1 MKKRLLSLL
10 LALVMVVGMLPTTV
24 LAAQP
29 AAPATVPEGL
39 SVTYTLDGETKTAE
53 LLKIGTSRFTYS
65 GMAKLEHDV
74 LLASLP
80 NGAQDVKL
88 TAPTDWNLE
97 NYYGKTPNAYGSW
110 RQIQPDDYMED
121 EDFVDQDNLQTT
133 QYGTYGF
140 GEYIS
145 ALDEETRSNIP
156 TQNVE
161 GFFASLGYMPSGIS
175 YTSCVHVFVQISTG
189 DGTVFTD
196 EMKAGLKTL
205 LDRVA
210 DGQTEFYKENDRWNG
225 KTYSK
230 TGFWSALTA
239 EGGLREKAQKRYQN
253 PGSMARYNAI
263 VAELTDAVNALIP
276 TEQANTTALYDA
288 LEAAKAVVEPEK
300 IYTEASV
307 KAFTDAKAA
316 AETLLGALF
325 KSETGAA
332 TASNT
337 SAKQA
342 DVDAKAATLTAA
354 IEGLTADAEKPW
366 DGERYDASWYN
377 TTDKEFTISNY
388 MQLAGLARL
397 ANGTAEGVTGAVNFR
412 GKTVKLDA
420 DVNLGGKT
428 WTSIGTF
435 AGTFDGQG
443 HTVSALVGSA
453 LFNQLDSD
461 GTIKNLTVD
470 GAITTDKSSV
480 AALVNRISANTKLLN
495 CINRATVTG
504 YSSVAGLVASVSGNQ
519 WATVKPLISGCANY
533 GAITATNGNAAGLA
547 EQCYYANIY
556 NCYNAGSVTGVSQVA
571 GVAKLD
577 YGDMQNCYNA
587 GAITGASRSA
597 IMPDSAYG
605 SGNYYLAEDGLTG
618 SAGVADEAGVA
629 TALSADALKAL
640 APTLGW
646 PFAADDG
653 ETQLNGGYP
662 VFEYQKTGVYK
673 DEADGLTLT
682 GVSAKNGTL
691 TCILDRTL
699 SYTTLAAADFAV
711 TVQSGTQAAAPVA
724 VQAVSTNGSK
734 AILTVPQFYSEA
746 QPASYTYTVSFKGA
760 AAKTGE
766 LTVPLFSLSDF
777 DVNAS
782 SNTTYVYA
790 VAPDGVMVDSA
801 ATEDMVFTY
810 TVDDSTDEQTIE
822 DVSFEIYEDGGEN
835 CFYCEY
841 PSFGNDVVSHTY
853 HVSIQYKG
861 GSKYTFKYDVD
872 PINIASID
880 SFENPSKIFGYFAG
894 DSKNATVK
902 LTMSKR
908 PVSTPAAADFSAYY
922 TLSGSDEPHPVTFTS
937 ISMRDTTATLKFAP
951 IAAGEDMQTAT
962 LYVGYKTGE
971 KLASQPAPIPG
982 SGSNWSDDVQ
992 KPAVGDGTQTSPY
1005 QIGTAQELA
1014 WFAALVNGN
1023 LTDGTAKNRSAWAEL
1038 TADISLNDTKNWETW
1053 TAETGGLRVWKPIG
1067 NQNIDSSGRG
1077 FGYTGTFDGHG
1088 HTISGMFIPCRA
1100 TSNSEYRGYWLGLFG
1115 LVEGTVKNVR
1125 VERSVIDASSA
1136 RGVKCGGI
1144 AGVMVSGSITNC
1156 STDIRAK
1163 ASSTNL
1169 GQFGGIVGKLE
1180 GRQDTTP
1187 KIIGCASS
1195 SQLTGEGKTWI
1206 GGIVGSTSSPMIE
1219 NIMAITDCYFT
1230 GSISGTSQYTASG
1243 IANVNIYQTY
1253 SQGAYTYYSPAEIR
1267 NCYAAGS
1274 YQVESGKLYAIANT
1288 VGYYDQ
1294 SQAISTPENSFGNN
1308 YYLENADALDTTGAA
1323 SRTDA
1328 ELKAADMPAALGKAY
1343 AADTKSINGGF
1354 PVLAWQ
1360 NSTAGETER
1369 VAAPIFTFTGGGLS
1383 WDITVSITSA
1393 TPGAKI
1399 YFTVGGAV
1407 PSVENGTLYT
1417 EPFTLLADEV
1427 RAIAVLDGMQPS
1439 LVNGA
1444 SVTSAMTPTAS
1455 PATGTYTEATDITLS
1470 SATKNA
1476 TIYYTTDGSAVVTG
1490 GGSFENYVLSE
1501 TAKEYTAPIRI
1512 SGPCTLQAISV
1523 ADGKRISG
1531 ILTEKYSFK
1540 WSDEAPAGAGTA
1552 EDPYQIAKPAQ
1563 LAWFAALVNGTL
1575 DGMDKNAAA
1584 CAKLTGDIDMG
1595 GYVYTPME
1603 AFSGTFD
1610 GDGHTIRNL
1619 YFGDENGSTYA
1630 DKNDP
1635 KALTL
1640 KNSGTIQNLTFAGA
1654 DVNLKS
1660 GSVAMIAITN
1670 EGTISNCKNTVS
1682 VYSCSGV
1689 AGIAVTNAKTGLI
1702 EFCANTGTIGAV
1714 NYAQSGSDT
1723 QGAAGIAVTNNG
1735 AIRDC
1740 YNTGLIACAP
1750 VLKVYMGQIAG
1761 NTTSGSVIQRC
1772 YALGGI
1778 SNWGTRNVNASDW
1791 GGWSGK
1797 NPYNSSRLGAQA
1809 GMLAGGVADASDIP
1823 TANATV
1829 EDSYFIPRVTL
1840 NGDQL
1845 KAVSLDNDCF
1855 RAVYQPKMSNNN
1867 GQISAG
1873 FAGRSLIG
1881 DDTATRILKTG
1892 VAYYAF
1898 YDATNETYLAL
1909 ELSGAPASTTTA
1921 TVDAALAEKQPQV
1934 TGKAGNYLD
1943 SSSANGY
1950 TGTFSIYQVP
1960 SNTKTVRFLNTD
1972 KIQAYSTEADLT
1984 DYRAAK
1990 LTSDTE
1996 DTVLAQVKQTW
2007 PEAYA
2012 DISIALS
2019 YVDTN
2024 AQHTEFEGGTVSV
2037 IIENT
2042 TFTTASQSATGSD
2055 EPAWTGTLVN
2065 QKVEL
2070 TDGMTMMQAILAA
2083 AKQGD
2088 KNGKP
2093 VTIIGAET
2101 NYISSI
2107 NGLAEKQGKGKHSG
2121 WMGTLD
2127 GWFVSSG
2134 FGGFSTSD
2142 GSLRDGSVIRVMY
2155 TNSDNGGSDI
2165 GGAIE
2170 GDKNTTLKALSF
2182 TNAALT
2188 PAFSAQ
2194 TNSYTLT
2201 LDDGAEETVITYTAA
2216 NAVFQARAYLNDL
2229 RPNQWGYRSGESM
2242 TVKSGDT
2249 IYVLV
2254 GYTGWSSMQSGA
2266 KQTLYTIT
2274 VSDPATTWTVDF
2286 DAQGGS
2292 AVAAQK
2298 VQKGEAVGKPE
2309 DPTREGYRFT
2319 GWYLEPECENEW
2331 EFSLPVTENMTLYAG
2346 WTEKPVDPVENLR
2359 NLLSK
2364 ISDEKNVT
2372 ADEAAFVEEADAVYG
2387 SLDKTQKASVTKA
2400 ESTKLNAAKKSLA
2413 ANRKKA
2419 AKVSEM
2425 IAEKLPA
2432 TPEALTL
2439 SERSAV
2445 TKAENAYEKLT
2456 DAQKTFLTEE
2466 ETARLN
2472 AFIARRDFLTE
2483 NEAKIKADEKAAA
2496 AAEKK
2501 IKALPNVSKIDYTD
2515 KEEIEAARAAY
2526 EALTN
2531 DQKALVTN
2539 LETLTAAEDALKAAL
2554 ESVKEQETSAETVID
2569 MINALPETIVHDHD
2583 SKEDQKTIAAARE
2596 AYDALDK
2603 IGRGF
2608 VSKDT
2613 LKKLTT
2619 KEKALKK
2626 LVSQDTKDEKAA
2638 AKVIAKIE
2646 KLPAAEDVIVKNK
2659 SAISA
2664 ARKAYDKLNENAKK
2678 YADDNTAAMQKLAD
2692 CKAALE
2698 QAVLDEEAADAAEA
2712 LIKKLPTAK
2721 RVKESDREQVQA
2733 AWDAYDALTAKQKTL
2748 ISDKNVQKLLDC
2760 CKALGIETEEID
2772 IEALQELQA
2781 ERERA
2786 AIAIEQ
2792 FVMAE
2797 GDEADEEVS
2806 EEVYDEAD
2814 AE

>member
-24 LAAQP
+24 LAA
-29 AAPATVPEGL
+29 PATVPEGL
-39 SVTYTLDGETKTAE
+39 SEDTG
-53 LLKIGTSRFTYS
+53 
-65 GMAKLEHDV
+65 
-74 LLASLP
+74 
-80 NGAQDVKL
+80 
-88 TAPTDWNLE
+88 
-97 NYYGKTPNAYGSW
+97 GS
-110 RQIQPDDYMED
+110 
-121 EDFVDQDNLQTT
+121 
-133 QYGTYGF
+133 
-140 GEYIS
+140 
-145 ALDEETRSNIP
+145 
-156 TQNVE
+156 
-161 GFFASLGYMPSGIS
+161 
-175 YTSCVHVFVQISTG
+175 
-189 DGTVFTD
+189 
-196 EMKAGLKTL
+196 
-205 LDRVA
+205 
-210 DGQTEFYKENDRWNG
+210 
-225 KTYSK
+225 
-230 TGFWSALTA
+230 
-239 EGGLREKAQKRYQN
+239 
-253 PGSMARYNAI
+253 
-263 VAELTDAVNALIP
+263 
-276 TEQANTTALYDA
+276 
-288 LEAAKAVVEPEK
+288 
-300 IYTEASV
+300 
-307 KAFTDAKAA
+307 
-316 AETLLGALF
+316 
-325 KSETGAA
+325 
-332 TASNT
+332 
-337 SAKQA
+337 
-342 DVDAKAATLTAA
+342 
-354 IEGLTADAEKPW
+354 W
-366 DGERYDASWYN
+366 DGERYDVSWYN
-377 TTDKEFTISNY
+377 TTDKEFTISNSA
-388 MQLAGLARL
+388 QLAGLARL
-397 ANGTAEGVTGAVNFR
+397 TNGTAEGVTGAVSFS
-412 GKTVKLDA
+412 GTTVKLGA
-420 DVNLGGKT
+420 DVSLGGMT
-428 WTSIGTF
+428 WTSIGSF

-443 HTVSALVGSA
+443 HTVSGLAGSA
-453 LFNQLDSD
+453 LFKLLNSA

-470 GAITTDKSSV
+470 GAITTDKNYV
-480 AALVNRISANTKLLN
+480 AALVGTMNANTKLLN
-495 CINRATVTG
+495 CVNRASVTG
-504 YSSVAGLVASVSGNQ
+504 SDTAAGLVGSANGNS
-519 WATVKPLISGCANY
+519 WTPLNPLISGCANF
-533 GAITATNGNAAGLA
+533 GTITATSGTASGLVA
-547 EQCYYANIY
+547 FGSYAYIY
-556 NCYNAGSVTGVSQVA
+556 NCYNAGAVTAATHAAGIASLSSGSV
-571 GVAKLD
+571 
-577 YGDMQNCYNA
+577 QNCYNVGA
-587 GAITGASRSA
+587 LTGANRGAILSGGTN
-597 IMPDSAYG
+597 G

-618 SAGVADEAGVA
+618 SAGVADKDGFA
-629 TALSADALKAL
+629 TAMSADALKAL

-673 DEADGLTLT
+673 DETDGLTLT

-699 SYTTLAAADFAV
+699 SYTTLAAADFTV
-711 TVQSGTQAAAPVA
+711 TVRSASGEETSVTPTAI
-724 VQAVSTNGSK
+724 TMNGRTVD
-734 AILTVPQFYSEA
+734 LTVPVQTVGGSEQVYTYSVQFKDGAVRTTELTVGAFAITDLAATNGTFTGMVPEGATATKEDFTATISVDGGEEQELA
-746 QPASYTYTVSFKGA
+746 ITRASVNKRTYKLTIKFAKQQNDLVKRTYTVK
-760 AAKTGE
+760 
-766 LTVPLFSLSDF
+766 
-777 DVNAS
+777 
-782 SNTTYVYA
+782 
-790 VAPDGVMVDSA
+790 
-801 ATEDMVFTY
+801 
-810 TVDDSTDEQTIE
+810 
-822 DVSFEIYEDGGEN
+822 VS
-835 CFYCEY
+835 
-841 PSFGNDVVSHTY
+841 
-853 HVSIQYKG
+853 YKG
-861 GSKYTFKYDVD
+861 GTPYTASFTVD
-872 PINIASID
+872 ALNIASID
-880 SFENPSKIFGYFAG
+880 SFDNPSKIFGYFAEDG
-894 DSKNATVK
+894 QNATVK
-902 LTMSKR
+902 LTLSTT
-908 PVSTPAAADFSAYY
+908 PASTPTAADFRAYY
-922 TLSGSDEPHPVTFTS
+922 TLSGSDEQHPVTFTS
-937 ISMRDTTATLKFAP
+937 VRMSDTTATLKFAP

-982 SGSNWSDDVQ
+982 SGSNWSDNVQ
-992 KPAVGDGTQTSPY
+992 KPAVGDGTQASPY

-1038 TADISLNDTKNWETW
+1038 TADISLNDTANWESW
-1053 TAETGGLRVWKPIG
+1053 TAETAGLRVWKPIA
-1067 NQNIDSSGRG
+1067 NWNDASANMRFS
-1077 FGYTGTFDGHG
+1077 YTGTFDGHG

-1100 TSNSEYRGYWLGLFG
+1100 TSDMEYRSYWLGLFG

-1125 VERSVIDASSA
+1125 VEKSVIDASAS
-1136 RGVKCGGI
+1136 RGVQCGGI
-1144 AGVMVSGSITNC
+1144 AGAMVDGSITNC
-1156 STDIRAK
+1156 YTDIRAK
-1163 ASSTNL
+1163 ASSTSF
-1169 GQFGGIVGKLE
+1169 GQLGGIVGMLE
-1180 GRQDTTP
+1180 TGRYKSQSV
-1187 KIIGCASS
+1187 IGCASS
-1195 SQLTGEGKTWI
+1195 AHLIGEGNTRI
-1206 GGIVGSTSSPMIE
+1206 GGIVGYTASPMDE
-1219 NIMAITDCYFT
+1219 NIMKITDCYFT

-1243 IANVNIYQTY
+1243 IANVRAYSTY
-1253 SQGAYTYYSPAEIR
+1253 SQGVYTYYSPAEIR

-1288 VGYYDQ
+1288 IGNYDQ
-1294 SQAISTPENSFGNN
+1294 SQTILTPESSFGNN

-1323 SRTDA
+1323 SRTEA
-1328 ELKAADMPAALGKAY
+1328 ELKAADMPAALGEAY

-1369 VAAPIFTFTGGGLS
+1369 VEAPIFTFTGGGLS
-1383 WDITVSITSA
+1383 WDITVSISCA
-1393 TPGAKI
+1393 TEGAKI

-1531 ILTEKYSFK
+1531 ILTENYSFK
-1540 WSDEAPAGAGTA
+1540 WSGEAPAGAGTA

-1563 LAWFAALVNGTL
+1563 LSWFAALVNGTL

-1640 KNSGTIQNLTFAGA
+1640 KNTGTIQNLTFAGA

-1829 EDSYFIPRVTL
+1829 ENSYFIPRVTL

-1934 TGKAGNYLD
+1934 TGKTGNYLD

-1990 LTSDTE
+1990 LTADTE

-2024 AQHTEFEGGTVSV
+2024 AQHSEFEGGTVSV

-2065 QKVEL
+2065 QKVKL
-2070 TDGMTMMQAILAA
+2070 TDGMTMMQAILTAA
-2083 AKQGD
+2083 QQGD
-2088 KNGKP
+2088 TNGKP
-2093 VTIIGAET
+2093 VTIIGAEK

-2134 FGGFSTSD
+2134 FGGFSTND

-2425 IAEKLPA
+2425 ITEKLPA

-2472 AFIARRDFLTE
+2472 AFIARRDYLDA
-2483 NEAKIKADEKAAA
+2483 NEAQMKLDEKAASA
-2496 AAEKK
+2496 VEKL
-2501 IKALPNVSKIDYTD
+2501 IKALPKAERVDYTD
-2515 KEEIEAARAAY
+2515 KAEIEKARAAY
-2526 EALTN
+2526 DELTG
-2531 DQKALVTN
+2531 DQKKLVSN
-2539 LETLTAAEDALKAAL
+2539 LDTLTAAEAAL
-2554 ESVKEQETSAETVID
+2554 RKALDDVAADKSAAEIVIE
-2569 MINALPETIVHDHD
+2569 MIQALPETVVYDHD
-2583 SKEDQKTIAAARE
+2583 DKSDEAEIHAARE
-2596 AYDALDK
+2596 AYNALEK
-2603 IGRGF
+2603 VGKNIVG
-2608 VSKDT
+2608 KDN
-2613 LKKLTT
+2613 LKRLTNA
-2619 KEKALKK
+2619 EKALKK
-2626 LVSQDTKDEKAA
+2626 AVSQDTKDQKAA
-2638 AKVIAKIE
+2638 EKVIAKIE

-2678 YADDNTAAMQKLAD
+2678 YADDNTDAMQKLAD
-2692 CKAALE
+2692 CEAALE

-2721 RVKESDREQVQA
+2721 RVNESDREQVQA
-2733 AWDAYDALTAKQKTL
+2733 AWDAYDALTPKQKTL

>member
-39 SVTYTLDGETKTAE
+39 SEDTG
-53 LLKIGTSRFTYS
+53 
-65 GMAKLEHDV
+65 
-74 LLASLP
+74 
-80 NGAQDVKL
+80 
-88 TAPTDWNLE
+88 
-97 NYYGKTPNAYGSW
+97 GS
-110 RQIQPDDYMED
+110 
-121 EDFVDQDNLQTT
+121 
-133 QYGTYGF
+133 
-140 GEYIS
+140 
-145 ALDEETRSNIP
+145 
-156 TQNVE
+156 
-161 GFFASLGYMPSGIS
+161 
-175 YTSCVHVFVQISTG
+175 
-189 DGTVFTD
+189 
-196 EMKAGLKTL
+196 
-205 LDRVA
+205 
-210 DGQTEFYKENDRWNG
+210 
-225 KTYSK
+225 
-230 TGFWSALTA
+230 
-239 EGGLREKAQKRYQN
+239 
-253 PGSMARYNAI
+253 
-263 VAELTDAVNALIP
+263 
-276 TEQANTTALYDA
+276 
-288 LEAAKAVVEPEK
+288 
-300 IYTEASV
+300 
-307 KAFTDAKAA
+307 
-316 AETLLGALF
+316 
-325 KSETGAA
+325 
-332 TASNT
+332 
-337 SAKQA
+337 
-342 DVDAKAATLTAA
+342 
-354 IEGLTADAEKPW
+354 W
-366 DGERYDASWYN
+366 DGERYDVSWYN
-377 TTDKEFTISNY
+377 TTDKEFTISDSA
-388 MQLAGLARL
+388 QLAGLARL
-397 ANGTAEGVTGAVNFR
+397 TNGTAEGVTGAVSFS
-412 GKTVKLDA
+412 GTTVKLGA
-420 DVNLGGKT
+420 DVSLGGMT
-428 WTSIGTF
+428 WTSIGSF

-443 HTVSALVGSA
+443 HTVSGLAGSA
-453 LFNQLDSD
+453 LFKLLNSA

-470 GAITTDKSSV
+470 GAITTDKNYV
-480 AALVNRISANTKLLN
+480 AALVGTMNANTKLLN
-495 CINRATVTG
+495 CVNRASVTG
-504 YSSVAGLVASVSGNQ
+504 SDTAAGLVGSANGNA
-519 WATVKPLISGCANY
+519 WTPLNPLISGCANF
-533 GAITATNGNAAGLA
+533 GTITATSGTASGLVA
-547 EQCYYANIY
+547 FGSYAYIY
-556 NCYNAGSVTGVSQVA
+556 NCYNAGAVTAATHAAGIASLSSGSV
-571 GVAKLD
+571 
-577 YGDMQNCYNA
+577 QNCYNVGA
-587 GAITGASRSA
+587 LTGATRGAILSGGTN
-597 IMPDSAYG
+597 G

-618 SAGVADEAGVA
+618 SAGVADKDGFA
-629 TALSADALKAL
+629 TAMSADALKAL

-673 DEADGLTLT
+673 DETDGLTLT

-699 SYTTLAAADFAV
+699 RYTTLAAADFAV

-734 AILTVPQFYSEA
+734 AILTVPQLYSET

-766 LTVPLFSLSDF
+766 LTVPPFSLSDF
-777 DVNAS
+777 DVDAS
-782 SNTTYVYA
+782 SKTTYVYA

-822 DVSFEIYEDGGEN
+822 DVYFEVYEDGGEN
-835 CFYCEY
+835 CFSCEY

-880 SFENPSKIFGYFAG
+880 SFANPSKIFGYFAG

-902 LTMSKR
+902 LTMSKT

-922 TLSGSDEPHPVTFTS
+922 TLSGSDEQHPVTFTS
-937 ISMRDTTATLKFAP
+937 VSMSYTTVTLKFAP
-951 IAAGEDMQTAT
+951 IAVGEDMQTAT

-982 SGSNWSDDVQ
+982 SGSNWSDNVQ
-992 KPAVGDGTQTSPY
+992 KPAVGDGTQASPY

-1038 TADISLNDTKNWETW
+1038 TADISLNDTANWESW
-1053 TAETGGLRVWKPIG
+1053 TVETAGLRVWKPIA
-1067 NQNIDSSGRG
+1067 NWNHESATMG
-1077 FGYTGTFDGHG
+1077 FAYNGTFDGHG

-1100 TSNSEYRGYWLGLFG
+1100 TSSMEARGYWLGLFG

-1125 VERSVIDASSA
+1125 VEKSVIDAFAS
-1136 RGVKCGGI
+1136 RGVQCGGI
-1144 AGVMVSGSITNC
+1144 AGAMLNGSITNC
-1156 STDIRAK
+1156 YTDIRAK
-1163 ASSTNL
+1163 ASTTGL
-1169 GQFGGIVGKLE
+1169 GKLGGIVGKLE
-1180 GRQDTTP
+1180 TGGYTSP
-1187 KIIGCASS
+1187 SVIGCASS
-1195 SQLTGEGKTWI
+1195 AHLIGEGKTWI
-1206 GGIVGSTSSPMIE
+1206 GGIVGNTSSPMTE
-1219 NIMAITDCYFT
+1219 NIMKITDCYFT

-1253 SQGAYTYYSPAEIR
+1253 SQGVKTYYSPAEIR

-1288 VGYYDQ
+1288 VGYYNK
-1294 SQAISTPENSFGNN
+1294 SQAISTPESSFGNN

-1323 SRTDA
+1323 SCTEA
-1328 ELKAADMPAALGKAY
+1328 ALKAADMPAALGKAY

-1354 PVLAWQ
+1354 PVLSWQ

-1369 VAAPIFTFTGGGLS
+1369 VEAPIFTFTGGGLS
-1383 WDITVSITSA
+1383 WDITVSISCA
-1393 TPGAKI
+1393 TEGAKI

-1407 PSVENGTLYT
+1407 PSAENGTLYT

-1439 LVNGA
+1439 LVNSA

-1455 PATGTYTEATDITLS
+1455 PASGTFSEATDITLS
-1470 SATKNA
+1470 SATQDA

-1501 TAKEYTAPIRI
+1501 TAKKYTAPIRI
-1512 SGPCTLQAISV
+1512 SGPCTLQAVAV
-1523 ADGKRISG
+1523 ADGMHISG
-1531 ILTEKYSFK
+1531 ILTENYSFK
-1540 WSDEAPAGAGTA
+1540 WSGEAPAGAGTA
-1552 EDPYQIAKPAQ
+1552 EDPYQIATPAQ

-1750 VLKVYMGQIAG
+1750 LLKIYMGQIAG

-1778 SNWGTRNVNASDW
+1778 SNWGTRTVDASDW

-1809 GMLAGGVADASDIP
+1809 GMLAGGVADESDIP

-1845 KAVSLDNDCF
+1845 KAVSLDNDYF
-1855 RAVYQPKMSNNN
+1855 RAVYQPKMSNDNY

-1898 YDATNETYLAL
+1898 YDATNDTYLAL

-1921 TVDAALAEKQPQV
+1921 TVDAALAETQPQV
-1934 TGKAGNYLD
+1934 TGKAGHYLD

-1950 TGTFSIYQVP
+1950 TAIFSIYQLP
-1960 SNTKTVRFLNTD
+1960 SNTTTVRFLNTD

-1984 DYRAAK
+1984 DYRATK
-1990 LTSDTE
+1990 LTADTE

-2012 DISIALS
+2012 DISDALS

-2024 AQHTEFEGGTVSV
+2024 AQSSEFTGGTVSV

-2070 TDGMTMMQAILAA
+2070 TDGMTMMQAIVTAA
-2083 AKQGD
+2083 QQGD
-2088 KNGKP
+2088 TNGKP
-2093 VTIIGAET
+2093 VTIIGAEK

-2134 FGGFSTSD
+2134 FGGFSTND
-2142 GSLRDGSVIRVMY
+2142 GSLRDGSIIRVMY

-2298 VQKGEAVGKPE
+2298 VQKGEAAVKPE
-2309 DPTREGYRFT
+2309 DPTREGYCFT

-2400 ESTKLNAAKKSLA
+2400 ERTKLNAAKKSLA
-2413 ANRKKA
+2413 ANRKAA

-2439 SERSAV
+2439 SERRAV

-2496 AAEKK
+2496 TAEKK
-2501 IKALPNVSKIDYTD
+2501 IKALPKVAKIDYTD

-2526 EALTN
+2526 EALTD

-2678 YADDNTAAMQKLAD
+2678 YADDNTEVMQKLAD
-2692 CKAALE
+2692 CEAALE

-2760 CKALGIETEEID
+2760 CEALGIETEEID

>member
-39 SVTYTLDGETKTAE
+39 SEDTG
-53 LLKIGTSRFTYS
+53 
-65 GMAKLEHDV
+65 
-74 LLASLP
+74 
-80 NGAQDVKL
+80 
-88 TAPTDWNLE
+88 
-97 NYYGKTPNAYGSW
+97 GS
-110 RQIQPDDYMED
+110 
-121 EDFVDQDNLQTT
+121 
-133 QYGTYGF
+133 
-140 GEYIS
+140 
-145 ALDEETRSNIP
+145 
-156 TQNVE
+156 
-161 GFFASLGYMPSGIS
+161 
-175 YTSCVHVFVQISTG
+175 
-189 DGTVFTD
+189 
-196 EMKAGLKTL
+196 
-205 LDRVA
+205 
-210 DGQTEFYKENDRWNG
+210 
-225 KTYSK
+225 
-230 TGFWSALTA
+230 
-239 EGGLREKAQKRYQN
+239 
-253 PGSMARYNAI
+253 
-263 VAELTDAVNALIP
+263 
-276 TEQANTTALYDA
+276 
-288 LEAAKAVVEPEK
+288 
-300 IYTEASV
+300 
-307 KAFTDAKAA
+307 
-316 AETLLGALF
+316 
-325 KSETGAA
+325 
-332 TASNT
+332 
-337 SAKQA
+337 
-342 DVDAKAATLTAA
+342 
-354 IEGLTADAEKPW
+354 W
-366 DGERYDASWYN
+366 DGERYDVSWYN
-377 TTDKEFTISNY
+377 TTDKEFTISDSA
-388 MQLAGLARL
+388 QLAGLARL
-397 ANGTAEGVTGAVNFR
+397 TNGTAEGVTGAVSFS
-412 GKTVKLDA
+412 GTTVKLGA
-420 DVNLGGKT
+420 DVSLGGMT
-428 WTSIGTF
+428 WTSIGSF

-443 HTVSALVGSA
+443 HTVSGLAGSA
-453 LFNQLDSD
+453 LFKLLNSA

-470 GAITTDKSSV
+470 GAITTDKNYV
-480 AALVNRISANTKLLN
+480 AALVGTMNANTKLLN
-495 CINRATVTG
+495 CVNRASVTG
-504 YSSVAGLVASVSGNQ
+504 SGTVAGLVGFANGNA
-519 WATVKPLISGCANY
+519 WATLNPLISGCANF
-533 GAITATNGNAAGLA
+533 GTITATSGTASGLV
-547 EQCYYANIY
+547 EGSYAYIY
-556 NCYNAGSVTGVSQVA
+556 NCYNAGAVTAATHAAGIASVTS
-571 GVAKLD
+571 
-577 YGDMQNCYNA
+577 GDVQNCYNVGA
-587 GAITGASRSA
+587 LTGANRGAILSGGTN
-597 IMPDSAYG
+597 G

-618 SAGVADEAGVA
+618 SAGVADKDGFA
-629 TALSADALKAL
+629 TAMSADALKAL

-673 DEADGLTLT
+673 DETDGLTLT

-699 SYTTLAAADFAV
+699 SYTTLAAADFTV
-711 TVQSGTQAAAPVA
+711 TVRSASGEETSVTPTAI
-724 VQAVSTNGSK
+724 TMNGRTVD
-734 AILTVPQFYSEA
+734 LTVPVQTVGGSEQVYTYSVQFKDGAVRTTELTVGAFAITDLAATNGTFTGMLPEGATATKEDFTATISVDGGEEQELA
-746 QPASYTYTVSFKGA
+746 ITRASVNKRTYKLTVKFAKQQNDLVKRTYTVK
-760 AAKTGE
+760 
-766 LTVPLFSLSDF
+766 
-777 DVNAS
+777 
-782 SNTTYVYA
+782 
-790 VAPDGVMVDSA
+790 
-801 ATEDMVFTY
+801 
-810 TVDDSTDEQTIE
+810 
-822 DVSFEIYEDGGEN
+822 VS
-835 CFYCEY
+835 
-841 PSFGNDVVSHTY
+841 
-853 HVSIQYKG
+853 YKG
-861 GSKYTFKYDVD
+861 GTPYTASFTVD
-872 PINIASID
+872 ALNIASID
-880 SFENPSKIFGYFAG
+880 SFDNPSKIFGYFAEDG
-894 DSKNATVK
+894 QNATVK
-902 LTMSKR
+902 LTLSTT
-908 PVSTPAAADFSAYY
+908 PDSTPTAADFSAYY
-922 TLSGSDEPHPVTFTS
+922 TLSGSDEQHPVTFTS
-937 ISMRDTTATLKFAP
+937 VRMSDTTATLKFAP

-971 KLASQPAPIPG
+971 KLASQPALIPG
-982 SGSNWSDDVQ
+982 SGSNWSDNVQ
-992 KPAVGDGTQTSPY
+992 KPAVGDGTQASPY

-1038 TADISLNDTKNWETW
+1038 TADISLNDTANWESW
-1053 TAETGGLRVWKPIG
+1053 TVETAGLRVWKPIANWNDG
-1067 NQNIDSSGRG
+1067 SAIRG
-1077 FGYTGTFDGHG
+1077 FAYNGTFDGHG

-1100 TSNSEYRGYWLGLFG
+1100 TSDMEYRGYWLGLFG

-1125 VERSVIDASSA
+1125 VEKSVIDASAS
-1136 RGVKCGGI
+1136 RGVQCGGI
-1144 AGVMVSGSITNC
+1144 AGALVNGSITNC
-1156 STDIRAK
+1156 YTDIRAK
-1163 ASSTNL
+1163 ASTTNL
-1169 GQFGGIVGKLE
+1169 GKLGGIVGMLE
-1180 GRQDTTP
+1180 TGLHMSQSV
-1187 KIIGCASS
+1187 IGCASS
-1195 SQLTGEGKTWI
+1195 AHLIGEGKTRI
-1206 GGIVGSTSSPMIE
+1206 GGIVGSTASPTTE
-1219 NIMAITDCYFT
+1219 NIMKITDCYFT

-1243 IANVNIYQTY
+1243 IANVNICQTY
-1253 SQGAYTYYSPAEIR
+1253 SQGAYIYYSPAEIR

-1288 VGYYDQ
+1288 VGYYDK
-1294 SQAISTPENSFGNN
+1294 SQALSTPESSFGNN

-1323 SRTDA
+1323 SRTEA
-1328 ELKAADMPAALGKAY
+1328 ELKAADMPAALGEAY

-1360 NSTAGETER
+1360 NSTAGETKR
-1369 VAAPIFTFTGGGLS
+1369 VEAPIFTFTGGGLN
-1383 WDITVSITSA
+1383 WDITVSISCA
-1393 TPGAKI
+1393 TEGAKI

-1512 SGPCTLQAISV
+1512 SGPCTLQAVAV
-1523 ADGKRISG
+1523 ADGMHISG

-1540 WSDEAPAGAGTA
+1540 WSGEAPAGAGTA

-1563 LAWFAALVNGTL
+1563 LSWFAALVNGTL

-1584 CAKLTGDIDMG
+1584 CAKLTDDIDMG

-1689 AGIAVTNAKTGLI
+1689 AGIAVTNAKTGRI

-1809 GMLAGGVADASDIP
+1809 GMLAGGVADESDIP

-1829 EDSYFIPRVTL
+1829 ENSYFIPRVTL

-1867 GQISAG
+1867 YGQISAG

-1934 TGKAGNYLD
+1934 TGKTGNYLD

-1990 LTSDTE
+1990 LTADTE

-2024 AQHTEFEGGTVSV
+2024 AQHSEFEGGTVSV

-2065 QKVEL
+2065 QKVKL

-2083 AKQGD
+2083 AQQGD
-2088 KNGKP
+2088 TNGKS
-2093 VTIIGAET
+2093 VTIIGAEK

-2134 FGGFSTSD
+2134 FGGFSTND

-2201 LDDGAEETVITYTAA
+2201 LDDGAAETVITYTAA

-2400 ESTKLNAAKKSLA
+2400 ESTKLKAAKKSLA
-2413 ANRKKA
+2413 ANRKAA

-2496 AAEKK
+2496 AVEKK
-2501 IKALPNVSKIDYTD
+2501 IKALPKVSKIDYTD

-2526 EALTN
+2526 ETLTG

-2678 YADDNTAAMQKLAD
+2678 YADDNTEAMQKLAD
-2692 CKAALE
+2692 CEAALE